1 MLTRLGMFV
10 CLALVLVAVAGQ
22 ADALTLLSPTQDQI
36 VRENVRI
43 TIPLSSLPADIM
55 SSGSD
60 TGSAAPR
67 QRPFIALHV
76 GDAKAQ
82 SFVAAMSGDSG
93 VVSGG
98 NVSFYWNSKA
108 PYRDPAQ
115 PKVEKF
121 FKDGNYVIRVDV
133 HDRQGKVV
141 DSATVRVQLRNKVP
155 RSNPAPAVTLV
166 HRLAFGQSRTY
177 RVHADAQVYEMVS
190 GVGLPIAGG
199 LGIASE
205 ARILQTVDDVRADGT
220 VLLRCRVDKDAWVSS
235 FGRRRVLYENE
246 QFSPQLYRLI
256 SKQGHVIKSNVFSRQ
271 AQYTITDVLPV
282 LPGKP
287 VKEGDSWP
295 SAMTLKIEGITNPVA
310 FSGTSMLD
318 SFEWQDGRECAKII
332 SRMTGEGRIML
343 AGGKIRSESTK
354 VQAQMTTF
362 FDYRSGTLV
371 KNDVVLDFPAV
382 ILPGAGEAGS
392 ETEDV
397 AAMQPDMSTQ
407 MEEDELDQVY
417 GTRPR
422 TPGGLQERGARQD
435 GLPEGTKKGSVQ
447 INVEF
452 RLEK

>member
-1 MLTRLGMFV
+1 MATRLAVCV
-10 CLALVLVAVAGQ
+10 CLAAVFGGMALQ

-43 TIPLSSLPADIM
+43 TIPLGALPAGLV
-55 SSGSD
+55 SSVSDAGS
-60 TGSAAPR
+60 SAPR

-76 GDAKAQ
+76 GDANAQ
-82 SFVAAMSGDSG
+82 TFVAAMSGDSG

-121 FKDGNYVIRVDV
+121 FKDGNYVLRVDV
-133 HDRQGKVV
+133 HDYQGKVI

-155 RSNPAPAVTLV
+155 RSNPAPAVTLI
-166 HRLAFGQSRTY
+166 HRLPFGQSRVY

-205 ARILQTVDDVRADGT
+205 ARIFQTVDDVRNDGS
-220 VLLRCRVDKDAWVSS
+220 VLLRYRVDKDAWVSS

-246 QFSPQLYRLI
+246 QFSPQLYRLV
-256 SKQGHVIKSNVFSRQ
+256 SKKGHVIKSNVFSRQ
-271 AQYTITDVLPV
+271 AQYTITDILTVLPA
-282 LPGKP
+282 KP
-287 VKEGDSWP
+287 VREGDSWP
-295 SAMTLKIEGITNPVA
+295 STMTLKIEGITNPVA

-318 SFEWQDGRECAKII
+318 SFEWQDGRECAKIV

-362 FDYRSGTLV
+362 FDYRSGTLI
-371 KNDVVLDFPAV
+371 KNDVLLDFPAL

-397 AAMQPDMSTQ
+397 SAMQPEMASQ
-407 MEEDELDQVY
+407 MEEGELDPVY
-417 GTRPR
+417 RTSSGPRPGSD
-422 TPGGLQERGARQD
+422 TRGARQD

-447 INVEF
+447 ISVEF